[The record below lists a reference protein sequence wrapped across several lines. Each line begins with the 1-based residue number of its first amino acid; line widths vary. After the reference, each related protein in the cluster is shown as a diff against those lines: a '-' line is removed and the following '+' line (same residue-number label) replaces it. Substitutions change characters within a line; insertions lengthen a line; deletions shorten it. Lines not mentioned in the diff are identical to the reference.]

1 MKTFLTILL
10 TTIILTSCG
19 TSPKTTIEK
28 NDVQVVTASNKVQLT
43 KEQVALAQL
52 AMAPIQQGKMKGMV
66 HLNGVVDV
74 PPTGI
79 ASVSIPMGGYVQD
92 INLIPGTYVKKGQVL
107 ATVKDPAYVQLQ
119 ENYLAAKAR
128 LIYLQEDL
136 DRQKTLLTQEAVSK
150 KSFQQIQS
158 DYNANAI
165 QIKALSEQLK
175 LINIQPDNLTT
186 EKMTSLVQLVA
197 PISGYVTKVN
207 INRGKYV
214 TPSDVLLE
222 IMDPNDIHAAITI
235 YESAIAGFKVG
246 MKGTVSLTQ
255 DPSKKYA
262 VTIKAVSQNIN
273 EDKTGLLHC
282 HFDQI
287 PKNVLPG
294 MFLSADL
301 VVENNE
307 AVLIPIDA
315 VQRFQGK
322 DFIFIQTSA
331 NEFEAIEI
339 QVSQTNA
346 EFVTVSN
353 ADATKGIGKSLVVK
367 NAFSLLGKLMNK
379 SE

>member
-1 MKTFLTILL
+1 MKTIYTILL

-19 TSPKTTIEK
+19 TKPKPTEDKEK
-28 NDVQVVTASNKVQLT
+28 AATVVESNLIQLT

-52 AMAPIQQGKMKGMV
+52 VTAPIQLGKMKGMA

-107 ATVKDPAYVQLQ
+107 ATVKDPTYVQLQ
-119 ENYLAAKAR
+119 ENYLAAKAK
-128 LIYLQEDL
+128 LLYLQQDIE
-136 DRQKTLLTQEAVSK
+136 RQKTLLTQEAVSK
-150 KSFQQIQS
+150 KAYQQLQADFATNQIQV
-158 DYNANAI
+158 
-165 QIKALSEQLK
+165 KALSEQLK

-186 EKMTSLVQLVA
+186 EKMTSLVQLIA
-197 PISGYVTKVN
+197 PMSGYITKVN

-214 TPSDVLLE
+214 TPSDILLE

-255 DPSKKYA
+255 DPTKKYP
-262 VTIKAVSQNIN
+262 VSILAVSHNIN

-282 HFDQI
+282 HFEKN
-287 PKNVLPG
+287 PANVLPG
-294 MFLSADL
+294 MFLTADI
-301 VVENNE
+301 VVETNE
-307 AVLIPIDA
+307 AILIPVNA

-322 DFIFIQTSA
+322 DFIFIQTA
-331 NEFEAIEI
+331 QNEFEAMEI
-339 QVSQTNA
+339 QVRQTNA
-346 EFVTVSN
+346 EYVTVSN
-353 ADATKGIGKSLVVK
+353 ADAKSWIGKSLVVK
-367 NAFSLLGKLMNK
+367 NAFSLLGMMMNK
-379 SE
+379 PE

>member
-1 MKTFLTILL
+1 MKTIYTIFFI
-10 TTIILTSCG
+10 TIILYSCG
-19 TSPKTTIEK
+19 TKPNQIAVKEQAA
-28 NDVQVVTASNKVQLT
+28 NVVESNLIKLT
-43 KEQVALAQL
+43 KEQAALAQL
-52 AMAPIQQGKMKGMV
+52 GFASIQQGKMKGIA

-107 ATVKDPAYVQLQ
+107 ATVKDPTYVQLQ
-119 ENYLAAKAR
+119 ENYLAAKAK
-128 LIYLQEDL
+128 LIYLQQDI

-150 KSFQQIQS
+150 KAYQQLQADFTTNQIQV
-158 DYNANAI
+158 
-165 QIKALSEQLK
+165 KALSEQLK

-186 EKMTSLVQLVA
+186 DKMTSLVQLIA
-197 PISGYVTKVN
+197 PISGYITKVN

-214 TPSDVLLE
+214 TPSDILLE

-255 DPSKKYA
+255 DPTKKYP
-262 VTIKAVSQNIN
+262 VSILAVSHNIN

-282 HFDQI
+282 HFEKI
-287 PKNVLPG
+287 PTNVLPG
-294 MFLSADL
+294 MFLSADI
-301 VVENNE
+301 VVVTNE
-307 AVLIPIDA
+307 AVLIPIES

-322 DFIFIQTSA
+322 DFIFIQSA
-331 NEFEAIEI
+331 ENEFKAIEI
-339 QVSQTNA
+339 QVIQNNT

-353 ADATKGIGKSLVVK
+353 ADAKSWIGKSIVVK
-367 NAFSLLGKLMNK
+367 NAFSLLGMMMNK

>member
-1 MKTFLTILL
+1 MKTIS
-10 TTIILTSCG
+10 TTIILAVLFTSCG
-19 TSPKTTIEK
+19 TDPKSVTTNEALVADSL
-28 NDVQVVTASNKVQLT
+28 NNVHLT

-52 AMAPIQQGKMKGMV
+52 EFSPIQQGKMKGIS

-107 ATVKDPAYVQLQ
+107 ASVKDPAYVQLQ
-119 ENYLAAKAR
+119 ESYLAAKVK
-128 LIYLQEDL
+128 LSYLQQDL
-136 DRQKTLLTQEAVSK
+136 DRQKLLLTQEAVSK
-150 KSFQQIQS
+150 KSFQQLQS
-158 DYNANAI
+158 EYNANAI
-165 QIKALSEQLK
+165 QLKALSEQLK
-175 LINIQPDNLTT
+175 LINIQPEALTT
-186 EKMTSLVQLVA
+186 EKMSSLVQLIA
-197 PISGYVTKVN
+197 PISGYITKVN

-235 YESAIAGFKVG
+235 YEKDIAGFKVG
-246 MKGTVSLTQ
+246 MKGTVALTQ
-255 DPSKKYA
+255 DPSRKYP
-262 VTIKAVSQNIN
+262 VTILAVSQNIN

-294 MFLSADL
+294 MFLTADL
-301 VVENNE
+301 FVESSQ

-315 VQRFQGK
+315 VQRYQGK
-322 DFIFIQTSA
+322 DFIFIQKA
-331 NEFEAIEI
+331 PNDFEAVEI
-339 QVSQTNA
+339 QINQSNN
-346 EFVTVSN
+346 EFVTVN
-353 ADATKGIGKSLVVK
+353 NTDASKWVGRTLVVK
-367 NAFSLLGKLMNK
+367 NAFSLLGMWMNK

>member
-1 MKTFLTILL
+1 MKTIYTILL

-19 TSPKTTIEK
+19 TKTK
-28 NDVQVVTASNKVQLT
+28 PTAAKEEAAIAVESNLIQLT

-52 AMAPIQQGKMKGMV
+52 VTAPIQLGKMKGMA
-66 HLNGVVDV
+66 HLNGLVDV

-107 ATVKDPAYVQLQ
+107 ATVKDPTYVQLQ
-119 ENYLAAKAR
+119 ENYLAAKAK
-128 LIYLQEDL
+128 LLYLQQDI

-150 KSFQQIQS
+150 KAYQQLQADFATNQIQV
-158 DYNANAI
+158 
-165 QIKALSEQLK
+165 KALSEQLK

-186 EKMTSLVQLVA
+186 EKMTSLVQLIA
-197 PISGYVTKVN
+197 PISGYITKVN

-214 TPSDVLLE
+214 TPSDILLE
-222 IMDPNDIHAAITI
+222 IMDLNDIHAAITI

-255 DPSKKYA
+255 DPTKKYP
-262 VTIKAVSQNIN
+262 VSILAVSHNIN

-282 HFDQI
+282 HFEKT
-287 PKNVLPG
+287 PSNVLPG
-294 MFLSADL
+294 MFLSADI
-301 VVENNE
+301 VVETNE
-307 AVLIPIDA
+307 AVLIPIES

-322 DFIFIQTSA
+322 DFIFLQTA
-331 NEFEAIEI
+331 QNEYEAIEI
-339 QVSQTNA
+339 QVSQTNT
-346 EFVTVSN
+346 EYVTVSN
-353 ADATKGIGKSLVVK
+353 ADAKSWIGKPLVVK
-367 NAFSLLGKLMNK
+367 NAFSLLGMMMNK